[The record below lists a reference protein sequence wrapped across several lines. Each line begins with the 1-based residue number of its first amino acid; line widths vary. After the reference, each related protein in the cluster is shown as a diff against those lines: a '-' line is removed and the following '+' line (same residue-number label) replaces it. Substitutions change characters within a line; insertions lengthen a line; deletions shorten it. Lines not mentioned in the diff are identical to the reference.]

1 LQVVA
6 AWQRVIQTSPFSF
19 PDHATVLL
27 RLGKAYNAAT
37 QAFEALTG
45 VGAARWRL
53 LYLVHRQPLVSQKT
67 LIRQVRV
74 DPGSITRQLSALER
88 DGLVERRDDPRDS
101 RLTLVRLTRAGQAE
115 VRRVMRLRARF
126 LGQMVQG
133 LPPQDVAACLRVL
146 EAICINLGDDEP
158 LPQAVRRVSTRA
170 AGGAGA
176 VGRTRSP
183 AVPERAA

>member
-1 LQVVA
+1 MDA
-6 AWQRVIQTSPFSF
+6 TPDTDNT
-19 PDHATVLL
+19 DHATVFL

-126 LGQMVQG
+126 LAQMVQG
-133 LPPQDVAACLRVL
+133 LPPRDVAACLRVL
-146 EAICINLGDDEP
+146 EGISRNLGDDEP
-158 LPQAVRRVSTRA
+158 LPQAVAPSRRRA
-170 AGGAGA
+170 A
-176 VGRTRSP
+176 P
-183 AVPERAA
+183 ALRKPGTSQTLGK

>member
-1 LQVVA
+1 VDA
-6 AWQRVIQTSPFSF
+6 APA
-19 PDHATVLL
+19 PDLDHATVFL
-27 RLGKAYNAAT
+27 RLGKAYNSAT

-53 LYLVHRQPLVSQKT
+53 LYLVHAQPLVSQKQ

-88 DGLVERRDDPRDS
+88 EGLVERSDDPQDT
-101 RLTLVRLTRAGQAE
+101 RLTRVALTRAGQAE

-126 LGQMVQG
+126 LAQMVQG

-146 EAICINLGDDEP
+146 EGICRNLGDDEP
-158 LPQAVRRVSTRA
+158 LPQAVASSRRR
-170 AGGAGA
+170 
-176 VGRTRSP
+176 
-183 AVPERAA
+183 AVPALRKAGTGQALGK

>member
-1 LQVVA
+1 VA
-6 AWQRVIQTSPFSF
+6 AAPDGPPEAATESAPG
-19 PDHATVLL
+19 PDHGTVLL

-53 LYLVHRQPLVSQKT
+53 LYLVQRQPQVSQKT

-88 DGLVERRDDPRDS
+88 EGLVERSDDPQDS
-101 RLTLVRLTRAGQAE
+101 RLTRVRLTRAGQAE
-115 VRRVMRLRARF
+115 VRRVMRLREGF
-126 LGQMVQG
+126 LQQMVRG

-146 EAICINLGDDEP
+146 EGVCANLGDVEP
-158 LPQAVRRVSTRA
+158 LPGGGGGPA
-170 AGGAGA
+170 ARPRSGAG
-176 VGRTRSP
+176 
-183 AVPERAA
+183 

>member
-1 LQVVA
+1 MA
-6 AWQRVIQTSPFSF
+6 AAPDVPPEAAPAAAPEAG

-115 VRRVMRLRARF
+115 VRRVMRLREGF
-126 LGQMVQG
+126 LQQMVRG

-146 EAICINLGDDEP
+146 EGVCANLGDVEP
-158 LPQAVRRVSTRA
+158 LPGEAHARTSRA
-170 AGGAGA
+170 GP
-176 VGRTRSP
+176 GRG
-183 AVPERAA
+183 